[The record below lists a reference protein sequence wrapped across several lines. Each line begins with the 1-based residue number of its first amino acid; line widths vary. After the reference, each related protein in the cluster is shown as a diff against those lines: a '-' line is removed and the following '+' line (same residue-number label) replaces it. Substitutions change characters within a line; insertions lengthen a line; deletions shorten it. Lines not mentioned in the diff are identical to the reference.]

1 MKKSVITKILIAV
14 FCLFIGIIG
23 ILYAVLPVK
32 EYSSAEKRYLSTF
45 PKVTFSAIKDGTYS
59 EKFEEFLADQTP
71 FRTFFVSLNS
81 YYNLLTGNNGSN
93 GVYLGKNGFLIEK
106 PFSRDNSLDK
116 NLNRIK
122 YFCDDIDVNISM
134 IAVPSKGYIYSSH
147 LPKNSMNYLDDEYNR
162 IIREKLSDKL
172 NIIDISD
179 CLKEEAENNDVFYKT
194 DHHWTSYGAYA
205 VYKQY
210 CNSLG
215 LNAADINN
223 YDIQSVFNFYG
234 TSYSTSCYTLT
245 KPDTLYIFRNKAIK
259 DISVTITEGKN
270 VTTYNDFFFENR
282 LNEDDKYPVFL
293 DGNHSRVDITTNVNN
308 KKLLIIKDSFAH
320 CLAPFLA
327 EQYGEIVMV
336 DLRYYKKS
344 LSDIVKNEGIS
355 DILFVYSIENL
366 ATSKDIIFD

>member
-122 YFCDDIDVNISM
+122 YFCDDIDVNISL

-215 LNAADINN
+215 LNAADVNN

-344 LSDIVKNEGIS
+344 LSDIVINEGIS